1 MTDDFDQIVV
11 LRGHLEDFLRV
22 FEAAYGKA
30 SAEDLARAYGM
41 MGSGTHRPSNLTRA
55 LGDSCDRVRG
65 YLSTD
70 QEVLNDDDRSS

>member
-1 MTDDFDQIVV
+1 MNDDLEQIVV

-30 SAEDLARAYGM
+30 SAEDLARGYAT
-41 MGSGTHRPSNLTRA
+41 MGSGQHRPSNLTRA
-55 LGDSCDRVRG
+55 LADQCARVQG

-70 QEVLNDDDRSS
+70 QEEEDDDGSP